1 METTNAPEH
10 KTKGKIELYVYQTRV
25 SIADGIHFYETGEIE
40 NPYLKGISFSKN
52 TLSLPPEGYITT
64 HRGFIY
70 HPLYCAGINQLL
82 PDRTVSLNVKCILNN
97 DKQYFETKFS
107 PYLGKIS
114 KYINQTLHVSINE
127 YQHLFGSRLLC
138 AQDPIF
144 LKIGLKL
151 KRTQNQLS
159 IMFFL
164 RDQKEFNGC
173 HCAIQTGSPIFQ
185 HFMELYEI
193 KERVI
198 TIPYSHRKSS
208 ISNETD
214 YLLIWNSKGA
224 LIEKIPLIFFGE
236 KICSTYKSREL
247 PSCERVPVWPE
258 SYYTDKSSS
267 NLNFIEEGIQHRKH
281 LYLSEI
287 NECCYFKKGEKTKDG
302 EYTACR
308 CVQNLLSQAGLEI
321 IICDPYFDVSIIR
334 KFIKGWVH
342 CKSLTI
348 ITNGEKFSDQIKNR
362 TESESN
368 RVINIKKAINKA
380 IHSYDASEPFAIL
393 YINNSGSESLTIIHD
408 KQIEHKINE
417 RPKISCNLID
427 SLDIDFQNKIDTVFR
442 KDIQSCANTDCF
454 VSFSIYYAQSTAEG
468 KNILHDRHIVIDG
481 NVWGIGT
488 SLNSLGKKDTTIF
501 KPQNQEAI
509 LSRIKEWKS
518 QSAVY
523 EWRKEYDNYRK
534 N

>member
-1 METTNAPEH
+1 MNDIDINEYNTAELTVAWIESKEGDRTAIFAVVELIPGISWMETTNAPEH

-40 NPYLKGISFSKN
+40 NPYLKRISFSKN

-64 HRGFIY
+64 HRRFIY

-247 PSCERVPVWPE
+247 PSGERVPVWPV
-258 SYYTDKSSS
+258 SYYTDKSSN

-302 EYTACR
+302 EYAACR

-321 IICDPYFDVSIIR
+321 IICDPYFDVDCLRKYLTGWVSCKSII
-334 KFIKGWVH
+334 F
-342 CKSLTI
+342 
-348 ITNGEKFSDQIKNR
+348 ITNGANFKKMIKKQYEKIKHIDDNQEADNFKKKIEVVINSKFDIS
-362 TESESN
+362 TESGC
-368 RVINIKKAINKA
+368 
-380 IHSYDASEPFAIL
+380 
-393 YINNSGSESLTIIHD
+393 NS
-408 KQIEHKINE
+408 K
-417 RPKISCNLID
+417 
-427 SLDIDFQNKIDTVFR
+427 
-442 KDIQSCANTDCF
+442 
-454 VSFSIYYAQSTAEG
+454 FSIYYAKISNKKNAEEDLDV
-468 KNILHDRHIVIDG
+468 LHDRCIVIDG
-481 NVWGIGT
+481 TVWNIGT
-488 SLNSLGKKDTTIF
+488 SLNSLEKNETTISM
-501 KPQNQEAI
+501 PQNQEAI

>member
-1 METTNAPEH
+1 MNDIDINEYNTAELTVAWIESKEGDRTAIFAVVELIPGISWMETTNAPEH

-144 LKIGLKL
+144 FKIGLKL

-247 PSCERVPVWPE
+247 PSGERVPVWPE

-287 NECCYFKKGEKTKDG
+287 NECCYFKKGEKNKDG
-302 EYTACR
+302 EYAVCR

-321 IICDPYFDVSIIR
+321 IICDPYFYVDVLKRYIYR
-334 KFIKGWVH
+334 WVK
-342 CKSLTI
+342 CKSLI
-348 ITNGEKFSDQIKNR
+348 IVTDAHNFQNR
-362 TESESN
+362 
-368 RVINIKKAINKA
+368 INKDYKDSNQENFETSKKIEA
-380 IHSYDASEPFAIL
+380 IFKEVIQYCA
-393 YINNSGSESLTIIHD
+393 NVNS
-408 KQIEHKINE
+408 
-417 RPKISCNLID
+417 
-427 SLDIDFQNKIDTVFR
+427 FQNFSIFYAIDT
-442 KDIQSCANTDCF
+442 KSGD
-454 VSFSIYYAQSTAEG
+454 
-468 KNILHDRHIVIDG
+468 KNILHDRHIIIDG
-481 NVWGIGT
+481 IVSCLTT
-488 SLNSLGKKDTTIF
+488 SLNSLEKNDTTIF

-509 LSRIKEWKS
+509 LNRIEEWKS
-518 QSAVY
+518 RPDVY
-523 EWRKEYDNYRK
+523 EWSKSNDNT
-534 N
+534 

>member
-1 METTNAPEH
+1 MNDIDINEYNTAELTVAWIESKEGDRTAIFAVVELIPGISWMETTNAPEH

-144 LKIGLKL
+144 FKIGLKL

-247 PSCERVPVWPE
+247 PSGERVPVWPE

-287 NECCYFKKGEKTKDG
+287 NECCYFKKGEKNKDG
-302 EYTACR
+302 EYAVCR

-321 IICDPYFDVSIIR
+321 IICDPYFYVDVLKRYIYR
-334 KFIKGWVH
+334 WVK
-342 CKSLTI
+342 CKSLI
-348 ITNGEKFSDQIKNR
+348 IVTDAHNFQTRFNKDYKDSNQENFETSKKIEALFKEVIQYCANVNSFQDFSIFY
-362 TESESN
+362 
-368 RVINIKKAINKA
+368 A
-380 IHSYDASEPFAIL
+380 
-393 YINNSGSESLTIIHD
+393 
-408 KQIEHKINE
+408 
-417 RPKISCNLID
+417 
-427 SLDIDFQNKIDTVFR
+427 IDT
-442 KDIQSCANTDCF
+442 KSGDKS
-454 VSFSIYYAQSTAEG
+454 
-468 KNILHDRHIVIDG
+468 ILHDRHIIIDG
-481 NVWGIGT
+481 IVSCLTT
-488 SLNSLGKKDTTIF
+488 SLNSLEKNDTTIF

-509 LSRIKEWKS
+509 LNRIEEWKS
-518 QSAVY
+518 RPDVY
-523 EWRKEYDNYRK
+523 EWSKSNDNT
-534 N
+534 